1 MALRRFR
8 PITRDLVFHLRGVP
22 DESAAHA
29 WGLADGDPLPV
40 WVEASL
46 DAWGIAGVYSRT
58 SEGPCFL
65 LVTPGEALPL
75 DHPMRRIPRTPG
87 AAVLVAACVSDA
99 ARGSRGGR
107 SASSGRTPSGHGFA
121 TLPGRAN
128 QANQANHDADR
139 TDQRDRFHSVTA
151 GRQLTSF
158 LAGRLHGCVPAI
170 EAGGVEGGSPDLR
183 VAPKPWLES
192 LGFRLVDPLDAAPV
206 SRMQLDLRQTVV
218 SKDFGHRI
226 LGWVRG
232 WSSDPAPEPCGAES
246 RRTHRLDH
254 AARH

>member
-1 MALRRFR
+1 MGDGTGTFPRRDPGWGIEMALRRFR

-22 DESAAHA
+22 DEGTAHA
-29 WGLADGDPLPV
+29 WGLASGDALPI

-87 AAVLVAACVSDA
+87 AAVLVAACVSGQ
-99 ARGSRGGR
+99 RR
-107 SASSGRTPSGHGFA
+107 AS
-121 TLPGRAN
+121 L
-128 QANQANHDADR
+128 D
-139 TDQRDRFHSVTA
+139 TDHHDRFHSVPA
-151 GRQLTSF
+151 GRQLTGF

-170 EAGGVEGGSPDLR
+170 EAGGVESGFRDLR
-183 VAPKPWLES
+183 VAPTLWLEGI
-192 LGFRLVDPLDAAPV
+192 GFRLVDPLDAATV

-232 WSSDPAPEPCGAES
+232 WSSDPAPEPCGAEN
-246 RRTHRLDH
+246 RRTHRLEH
-254 AARH
+254 SGRR